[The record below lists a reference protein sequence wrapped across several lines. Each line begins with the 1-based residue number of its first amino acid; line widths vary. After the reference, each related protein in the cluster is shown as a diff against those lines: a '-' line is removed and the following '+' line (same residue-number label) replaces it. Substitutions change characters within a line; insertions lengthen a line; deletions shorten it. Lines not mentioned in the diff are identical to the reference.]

1 MIPHPSKMNPVSK
14 RMPYNIVR
22 GILLLTDPLQK
33 PPVSGHPSQS
43 GLQAGV
49 LLTEIHLLL

>member
-14 RMPYNIVR
+14 SMPYNIVR
-22 GILLLTDPLQK
+22 GILLLTDPLK
-33 PPVSGHPSQS
+33 RPPVSGHPRQS

>member
-22 GILLLTDPLQK
+22 GILLLT
-33 PPVSGHPSQS
+33 
-43 GLQAGV
+43 
-49 LLTEIHLLL
+49 EIHLLL